1 MSAAAPTQTCWVAA
15 VVRDEGG
22 RILLVRGADPIW
34 DLPVVAMRL
43 GEDPVA
49 AVRRAVGESVTG
61 GVRVEWM
68 AGLHSHVRDGLTIV
82 FLARHVSG
90 RMAAVDG
97 AAKCEWVS
105 LDTAVQR
112 LWPRRAEQLHGAVR
126 SAAPQPVIVVQQPGA
141 RELGSKLQPLPVVS
155 DLDAARGARR
165 LGVQGLRPS
174 GG

>member
-1 MSAAAPTQTCWVAA
+1 MSTAAPTQTCWVAA
-15 VVRDEGG
+15 VVRDEVG

-34 DLPVVAMRL
+34 DLPFAAMQL
-43 GEDPVA
+43 GEDPVT

-68 AGLHSHVRDGLTIV
+68 AGMHAHVRDGLTLV

-90 RMAAVDG
+90 RMATVDG
-97 AAKCEWVS
+97 ASRCEWVS

-112 LWPRRAEQLHGAVR
+112 LWPRRAEQLLGAVR
-126 SAAPQPVIVVQQPGA
+126 SASPQPVIVVQQQRV
-141 RELGSKLQPLPVVS
+141 RELGGASAPLPVVS
-155 DLDAARGARR
+155 DLEAARGARR
-165 LGVQGLRPS
+165 LGVRGLRPS